1 MNGEWTNLQ
10 AFIREMRG
18 PSPFGLDDT
27 LTRDMDLHHDLDWNP
42 DRIVEIMN
50 IWAQRF
56 NVDISEFDIAYY
68 MPSVKMGTTEFLWT
82 TLKSPFNAKAR
93 EALGGRLLTLEMME
107 EAMRRGHWRLE

>member
-1 MNGEWTNLQ
+1 MADEWHNLQ

-18 PSPFGLDDT
+18 RSPLEVDEA

-42 DRIVEIMN
+42 NRIVEIMK

-56 NVDISEFDIAYY
+56 NVDISDFDIAYY
-68 MPSVKMGTTEFLWT
+68 IPSVKMRTGEFLLA
-82 TLKSPFNAKAR
+82 TLKSPFSASAR

-107 EAMRRGHWRLE
+107 NAMRRGQWLLE

>member
-1 MNGEWTNLQ
+1 MADEWHDLQ

-18 PSPFGLDDT
+18 RSPLEIDEA

-42 DRIVEIMN
+42 NRIVEIIK

-56 NVDISEFDIAYY
+56 NVDVSDFDIAYY
-68 MPSVKMGTTEFLWT
+68 IPSVTMRMSEFLWA
-82 TLKSPFNAKAR
+82 TLKSPFSSRAR

-107 EAMRRGHWRLE
+107 EAMRRGRWLRE